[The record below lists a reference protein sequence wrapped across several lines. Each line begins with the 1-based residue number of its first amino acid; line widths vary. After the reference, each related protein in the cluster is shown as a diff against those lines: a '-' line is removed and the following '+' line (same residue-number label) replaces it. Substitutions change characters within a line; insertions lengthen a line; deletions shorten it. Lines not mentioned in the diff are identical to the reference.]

1 MARINRRPSAN
12 RRSIM
17 PAETA
22 ESFGPEVN
30 DPFDPSSAGFVD
42 RMEDPSFR
50 AKMEEHW
57 MSMAPPAATASSGP
71 TSFSP
76 GGGVPSGGPDTGIAK
91 IMELSK
97 PGALAPTVMPPGVAG
112 VKTSGMKSPFERKY
126 GRAPGPLEPGY
137 SGRDPTSSF
146 ADPGA
151 IGGFG

>member
-50 AKMEEHW
+50 AEMEEHW

-91 IMELSK
+91 IMELSR

-112 VKTSGMKSPFERKY
+112 VKKPHMGSGASFRDLY
-126 GRAPGPLEPGY
+126 GRDPGPLEGGYGRTDLFGMPG
-137 SGRDPTSSF
+137 TF
-146 ADPGA
+146 
-151 IGGFG
+151 